1 MTSASSWMTSV
12 SCFSTSVVA
21 ENASGAS
28 LLLQWLKFIF
38 LSPCSQ
44 RLLLS
49 AIDVIFLFIIFVFAV
64 QKLYSRFTSNSSA
77 INEPLVSKN
86 RATVNT
92 NFWFKTSLFVTIL
105 LTISSLVSSILG
117 FTQQTQSPWKQIDG
131 LSWLIQALSF
141 LTVIVLIIH
150 EKKFQVVHHP
160 FILRVFWAVNFI
172 IIALFASSAIGRLVS
187 GTGNTSIFKS
197 GDVIS
202 LISLPFSVFLLIV
215 SITGST
221 GILVTPESEPLHR
234 NGNSNGEFEFNK
246 PSNVSGWASA
256 SIPSKFFWLW
266 MNPLLTKGYISPLK
280 IEDIPTLSPE
290 HRAEK
295 MSTRFEENWP
305 KPHENSKH
313 PVRTTLLRC
322 FWKHVAFNAFL
333 AIVKLSVMYVGPL
346 LIQRFVDY
354 TSGKRTSPYEGY
366 YLILILLVAK
376 FVEVLSSHQFNFH
389 SQKLGMLIRST
400 LITSLYKKGLRLT
413 CSARQS
419 HGVGQI
425 VNYMAVDAQ
434 QLSDMM
440 LHLHAV
446 WLMPLQVSVALS
458 ILYSYI
464 GLPTVVALV
473 GLIVVMIY
481 VVMGTRRNNRFQFS
495 IMQNR
500 DLRMKATNEMLN
512 YMRVIKFQAW
522 EDHFNKRIQ
531 AFRESEY
538 GWLAKFMISIG
549 GNMIVLWSTPLFV
562 SSLTFGSAIWLRVPL
577 DAGTVFTAMSL
588 FKNLQEPIR
597 TFPQSMI
604 ALSQAMIS
612 LGRLDGFMLS
622 KELDDGAVERHE
634 GCSGGTTVEV
644 RDGSFSWDDEA
655 AEGAVVKNVTFKIK
669 KGELAAIVGTVG
681 SGKSSLL
688 SSVIGEMHKIS
699 GKVTVCGSTAY
710 VAQTAWIQN
719 GTIQEN
725 ILFGLPMD
733 SQKYKQVIKNCC
745 LEKDLEMM
753 EFGDQTEIGERG
765 INLSGGQKQR
775 IQLARAVYQD
785 CDIYLLDDV
794 FSAVDAHTGSDI
806 FKECVRGALRN
817 KTILLVTHQVDFLH
831 NVDLILVMRNGMI
844 VQSGKYDELLQS
856 GLDFK
861 NLVSAHETSM
871 QLVEIEPATSDITS
885 RKHLQKSPS
894 LHPREEDQ
902 KVLEQS
908 KSSSV
913 VGTSKLIKE
922 EERETGRIS
931 LGVYKV
937 YVTEAFGWWGVLIV
951 LLFSILWQASQMAS
965 DYWLAYETADDQ
977 AASFNPSLFI
987 EVYTVI
993 AGVSFVMVFSRVISS
1008 TVLGLQTCQI
1018 FFKQILNSILHA
1030 PMSFFDTTPSG
1041 RILSRASSDQ
1051 TNLDVFLPFMMNL
1064 TVAMYITVIGII
1076 IITCQYAWPTVFLL
1090 IPLGWLNFWFR
1101 GYYLATSREITR
1113 LDSITKAPVIHHF
1126 SESISGVMTI
1136 RCFRKQ
1142 DRFVQENV
1150 NRVNGNLRMDFH
1162 NNGSNGWLG
1171 FRLEFLGSLFLCF
1184 STVFMIILPSSIVK
1198 PENVG
1203 LSLSYGLSL
1212 NGVLFWALYMSC
1224 FVENRMVS
1232 VERIK
1237 QFISIP
1243 SEAEWV
1249 KKDSPPPSNWPS
1261 HGNVELKDLQ
1271 VRYRPNTPLVIKGI
1285 TLSIKG
1291 GEKIGVVGRTGGGKS
1306 TLIQVLFRLV
1316 EPSSGSIT
1324 IDGINISSLGLHDL
1338 RSRFGIIP
1346 QEPILFEGTV
1356 RSNIDPTGQHSD
1368 EEIWRSLER
1377 CQLNDVVAAKPG
1389 KLDSA
1394 VVDNGDNWSVGQRQL
1409 LCLGRVML
1417 KHSKLLFMDE
1427 ATASVDSQTDA
1438 VIQKIIREDFAD
1450 CTIISIAHRIPTVM
1464 DCDRVLVIDAGYA
1477 KEFDKPSRL
1486 IERPS
1491 LFGALVQEYANRS
1504 SGL

>member
-1 MTSASSWMTSV
+1 M
-12 SCFSTSVVA
+12 A
-21 ENASGAS
+21 ENISGAS
-28 LLLQWLKFIF
+28 LILQWLRFILF
-38 LSPCSQ
+38 SPCSQ
-44 RLLLS
+44 RALLS
-49 AIDVIFLFIIFVFAV
+49 TVDLIFLLTLFVFAV
-64 QKLYSRFTSNSSA
+64 QKLYSRFTSNTSSV
-77 INEPLVSKN
+77 NEPLISKS
-86 RATVNT
+86 RVTVNT
-92 NFWFKTSLFVTIL
+92 NIWFKLYVFVTAIL
-105 LTISSLVSSILG
+105 TVLSIVSSILA
-117 FTQQTQSPWKQIDG
+117 FTQDTQMTWKLIDG
-131 LSWLIQALSF
+131 ICWLIQAISF
-141 LTVIVLIIH
+141 FAITILIIH
-150 EKKFQVVHHP
+150 EKRVQAATHP
-160 FILRVFWAVNFI
+160 LSLRVFWGVNFI
-172 IIALFASSAIGRLVS
+172 VIALLASSSIVRLVS
-187 GTGNTSIFKS
+187 GTENTSPFESDDI
-197 GDVIS
+197 IS
-202 LISLPFSVFLLIV
+202 LICLPFSAFLLIV

-221 GILVTPESEPLHR
+221 GIIVMNESELEADELHK
-234 NGNSNGEFEFNK
+234 STE
-246 PSNVSGWASA
+246 VTGWASA
-256 SIPSKFFWLW
+256 SIVSKVFWLW
-266 MNPLLTKGYISPLK
+266 INPLLKKGYETPLK
-280 IEDIPTLSPE
+280 LEDIPMLSPE

-295 MSTRFEENWP
+295 MSKLFKQNWP
-305 KPHENSKH
+305 KPQENSKH
-313 PVRTTLLRC
+313 PVQITLIRC
-322 FWKHVAFNAFL
+322 FWKDVVFTAFL
-333 AIVKLSVMYVGPL
+333 ALVRVSVTYVGPL
-346 LIQRFVDY
+346 LIQRFVNY

-366 YLILILLVAK
+366 YLILTLLVAK
-376 FVEVLSSHQFNFH
+376 FIEVLTSHQFNFH

-400 LITSLYKKGLRLT
+400 LITSLYKKGLYLS

-440 LHLHAV
+440 IHLHV
-446 WLMPLQVSVALS
+446 IWILPLQVSVTLA

-464 GLPTVVALV
+464 GLPTVVALI
-473 GLIVVMIY
+473 GLLVAVIY
-481 VVMGTRRNNRFQFS
+481 VVMGTRRNNRFQVS

-512 YMRVIKFQAW
+512 YMRVIKFHAW
-522 EDHFNKRIQ
+522 EEHFNKRIQ

-538 GWLAKFMISIG
+538 GWLTKFMLSVC
-549 GNMIVLWSTPLFV
+549 GNVTVLWSTPLFV
-562 SSLTFGSAIWLRVPL
+562 SSLTFGSAILLGIPL
-577 DAGTVFTAMSL
+577 DSGTVFTAMSL
-588 FKNLQEPIR
+588 FKNLQDPIR
-597 TFPQSMI
+597 MLPQSMI

-622 KELDDGAVERHE
+622 KELDEGAVERQE
-634 GCSGGTTVEV
+634 GCSGSTAVEV
-644 RDGSFSWDDEA
+644 KDGSFSWDDEGA
-655 AEGAVVKNVTFKIK
+655 DGAVVKNLNFEIK
-669 KGELAAIVGTVG
+669 NGELAAIVGSVG

-699 GKVTVCGSTAY
+699 GKVRVCGSTAY

-719 GTIQEN
+719 GTIQDN
-725 ILFGLPMD
+725 IMFGLPMD
-733 SQKYKQVIKNCC
+733 RQKYKEVIKNCC

-753 EFGDQTEIGERG
+753 ELGDQTEIGERG

-785 CDIYLLDDV
+785 CDIYLLDDI
-794 FSAVDAHTGSDI
+794 FSAVDAHTGSEIYKD
-806 FKECVRGALRN
+806 CVRGALKN
-817 KTILLVTHQVDFLH
+817 KTILLVTHQVDFLP
-831 NVDLILVMRNGMI
+831 NVDLILVMRDGMI
-844 VQSGKYDELLQS
+844 VQSGKYDELLES

-861 NLVSAHETSM
+861 SLVSAHETSM
-871 QLVEIEPATSDITS
+871 QLVEMELITSDKS
-885 RKHLQKSPS
+885 APRPLQKSRS
-894 LHPREEDQ
+894 LQPLEGDQ
-902 KVLEQS
+902 KAIGQS
-908 KSSSV
+908 KSGSII
-913 VGTSKLIKE
+913 GTSKLIKE

-931 LGVYKV
+931 IGVYKV
-937 YVTEAFGWWGVLIV
+937 YVTEAFGWWVVLIV
-951 LLFSILWQASQMAS
+951 LLFSLLWLAAQMSS
-965 DYWLAYETADDQ
+965 DYWLAYETSDDR

-987 EVYTVI
+987 EVYTAI
-993 AGVSFVMVFSRVISS
+993 AGVSFLMVSGRVISS
-1008 TVLGLQTCQI
+1008 VVLGLQTCQI

-1030 PMSFFDTTPSG
+1030 PMSFFDSTPSG
-1041 RILSRASSDQ
+1041 RILTRASSDQ
-1051 TNLDVFLPFMMNL
+1051 TNIDVFLPFAMSMAL
-1064 TVAMYITVIGII
+1064 SMYITLIGII

-1090 IPLGWLNFWFR
+1090 IPLGWLNIRCR
-1101 GYYLATSREITR
+1101 GFFLATSRELTR

-1150 NRVNGNLRMDFH
+1150 DRVNGNLRMDFH
-1162 NNGSNGWLG
+1162 NNGSNEWLG
-1171 FRLEFLGSLFLCF
+1171 FRLEFIGSLFLCI
-1184 STVFMIILPSSIVK
+1184 STTFMILLPSSIVK

-1212 NGVLFWALYMSC
+1212 NGALFWAIYMSC

-1237 QFISIP
+1237 QFTNIP

-1249 KKDSPPPSNWPS
+1249 KKDYTPPSNWPS

-1271 VRYRPNTPLVIKGI
+1271 VKYRPNTPLVIKGI
-1285 TLSIKG
+1285 NLSIKG
-1291 GEKIGVVGRTGGGKS
+1291 GEMIGMVGRTGGGKS

-1316 EPSSGSIT
+1316 EPSGGSIT
-1324 IDGINISSLGLHDL
+1324 IDGINISTLGLHDL

-1346 QEPILFEGTV
+1346 QEPILFEGTI
-1356 RSNIDPTGQHSD
+1356 RSNIDPIGQHSD

-1377 CQLNDVVAAKPG
+1377 CQLNDVVASKPG

-1417 KHSKLLFMDE
+1417 KHSRLLFMDE

-1438 VIQKIIREDFAD
+1438 LIQKIIREDFAD
-1450 CTIISIAHRIPTVM
+1450 CTVISIAHRIPTVM

-1491 LFGALVQEYANRS
+1491 LFGALFQEYANRS
-1504 SGL
+1504 AGL